1 MATDW
6 NAYSSKPGF
15 NSQQRS
21 RLTKIRGALKRGAGG
36 AEKRLRR
43 EMRGLY
49 GQRRSAVKQYESPL
63 YGKGTHSQAQL
74 DKVAISQTRGK
85 YGQALGE
92 VENDIG
98 ATTQR
103 QAQIAKYYDD
113 WKTEIGNLKAQSAA
127 AHQAAIDSQTQNAQK
142 TQATE
147 GQANTQ
153 AGQQMAADAAARGQ
167 TFDPSAITK
176 ANQASAAR
184 ATTSNAQS
192 THLAATKNAYD
203 NFYGQQGLITTG
215 AKGSQL
221 QREGKYTQ
229 TLKDKL
235 LDLRREVG
243 DFAASRKSEL
253 DQSQYDRMLSSKALG
268 LKTSQFKHDVSMD
281 RAGLEI
287 DRQNADTS
295 RINAT
300 TGDSSGGGSGS
311 APATGPTRSQTSRA
325 RRAYLNFRDDT
336 ASEAFRSGRLKKGS
350 ADGWARRA
358 SKKYGIDY
366 KLARAAAMEKVYG
379 GVDAK
384 TRKEIKDTYGIVLRL
399 SKSSKKKR

>member
-15 NSQQRS
+15 SSKQRN
-21 RLTKIRGALKRGAGG
+21 RLTKIKGALKRGAGG

-49 GQRRSAVKQYESPL
+49 GERRSALKQYESPL
-63 YGKGTHSQAQL
+63 YGKGTYSQSQL

-113 WKTEIGNLKAQSAA
+113 WIAETNNLRAQSAA
-127 AHQAAIDSQTQNAQK
+127 AHQAAIDAQTQNAQK
-142 TQATE
+142 TQAAE

-153 AGQQMAADAAARGQ
+153 AGQRMAADAAARGQ

-192 THLAATKNAYD
+192 THLAAAKNAYD

-235 LDLRREVG
+235 LDLRREAG

-253 DQSQYDRMLSSKALG
+253 DQQQYDRYTTSQALG
-268 LKTSQFKHDVSMD
+268 LKNKQFAHDVRMD
-281 RAGLEI
+281 QAGLEI

-300 TGDSSGGGSGS
+300 TGDSSGGGS
-311 APATGPTRSQTSRA
+311 APASGPTRSQTSQA

-399 SKSSKKKR
+399 SKSAKKKR